1 MRILP
6 AATGW
11 LLALGVAGFACAGE
25 VTLYEFGNF
34 QGRSLTAT
42 DTIANFSGVGFNDR
56 AASAAI
62 GRGTWE
68 LCSDANFRGR
78 CVTLNPGQYPD
89 LASMGL
95 DRNISS
101 VRELGGAPN
110 YGVGGEG
117 AWGGGGKRGQV
128 TLYDEF
134 GFAGAA
140 FASDGTQPNLH
151 DQDYNDRARSMIVLH
166 GQWEVCTDAYY
177 RGACETFGP
186 GRYANLGRL
195 AGQVSSLRLVATS
208 PVAPPPVAPPPIAP
222 PPVAPPPQRFS
233 RAILYEGANFSG
245 RSFAIDN
252 DVVANFS
259 GTGFNDRAASLVVE
273 GGYWIFCSDA
283 NFNGECR
290 TFGPG
295 EYRSL
300 PWDIDRKISSGRRV
314 HAQYPYTQNPTWS
327 R

>member
-6 AATGW
+6 AAMAW
-11 LLALGVAGFACAGE
+11 LLALGVAGIARAGE
-25 VTLYEFGNF
+25 VTLFEFGSF

-42 DTIANFSGVGFNDR
+42 DTISNFSGVGFNDR
-56 AASAAI
+56 AASAVI
-62 GRGTWE
+62 GGGTWE

-78 CVTLNPGQYPD
+78 CVTLNPGRYPD
-89 LASMGL
+89 LTSMGL

-101 VRELGGAPN
+101 VRELGGAPV
-110 YGVGGEG
+110 YGGGGEA
-117 AWGGGGKRGQV
+117 AWGGGGNRGRF
-128 TLYDEF
+128 TLYDGF
-134 GFAGAA
+134 GFAGQP
-140 FASDGTQPNLH
+140 FASDVTQPNLH

-177 RGACETFGP
+177 RGTCETFGP
-186 GRYANLGRL
+186 GRYENLGRL
-195 AGQVSSLRLVATS
+195 AGQVSSLRLVAAT
-208 PVAPPPVAPPPIAP
+208 PVAPPPVVPS
-222 PPVAPPPQRFS
+222 PQRFS
-233 RAILYEGANFSG
+233 RAILYEGPNFSG
-245 RSFAIDN
+245 RSFVIEN
-252 DVVANFS
+252 EVVANLS

-273 GGYWIFCSDA
+273 DGYWIFCSDA
-283 NFNGECR
+283 NFYGECR

-314 HAQYPYTQNPTWS
+314 HAQYPYSQNPSWS

>member
-1 MRILP
+1 MS
-6 AATGW
+6 AATLQC
-11 LLALGVAGFACAGE
+11 LLCLAVAGIAHAGE

-34 QGRSLTAT
+34 SGRSFTAT
-42 DTIANFSGVGFNDR
+42 DTISNFSGVGFNDR
-56 AASAAI
+56 AASAVI

-68 LCSDANFRGR
+68 LCSDADFRGR
-78 CVTLNPGQYPD
+78 CVTLNPGRYRD

-101 VRELGGAPN
+101 VREIGGAPE
-110 YGVGGEG
+110 YGGGEG
-117 AWGGGGKRGQV
+117 AWGGGGNRGRI
-128 TLYDEF
+128 TLYEGFD
-134 GFAGAA
+134 FAGAP
-140 FASDGTQPNLH
+140 FASDGLQPNLH
-151 DQDYNDRARSMIVLH
+151 DQDFNDRARSMIVLL
-166 GQWEVCTDAYY
+166 GQWEVCSDAYY
-177 RGACETFGP
+177 RGTCETFGP

-195 AGQVSSLRLVATS
+195 AGQVSSLRLVATT
-208 PVAPPPVAPPPIAP
+208 PVAPPR
-222 PPVAPPPQRFS
+222 QRFS
-233 RAILYEGANFSG
+233 RAILYEGPNLSG

-252 DVVANFS
+252 EVVTNFA
-259 GTGFNDRAASLVVE
+259 GTGFNDRAASLVIE

-283 NFNGECR
+283 NFYGECR

-314 HAQYPYTQNPTWS
+314 HAQYPYSQNPSWS